1 MNWKHLKSAE
11 RSTETDSQSMSVTQ
25 AGKVVKFLVVLVAV
39 VLVVALVM
47 VAVGMV
53 VALMVAVAADS
64 QRMRDQVALA
74 LLIFGQGLVCSQ
86 IPNQDKTFKAL
97 PIFHHQ
103 TQA

>member
-25 AGKVVKFLVVLVAV
+25 AGKVVKFLVVLVA
-39 VLVVALVM
+39 ALVM
-47 VAVGMV
+47 VAVVMV

>member
-1 MNWKHLKSAE
+1 MNWKHLKSAD

-47 VAVGMV
+47 V

-64 QRMRDQVALA
+64 QRMMDRVALA

-86 IPNQDKTFKAL
+86 IPNQDKTLKAL
-97 PIFHHQ
+97 LIFHH
-103 TQA
+103 